1 MTILAYLFVV
11 FAALVHLRAVPMPF
25 HFAPVAAALLFFGA
39 RMPRNRMATPLA
51 ILIASDIYLTK
62 FTYGYALT
70 WDHAVTWVWY
80 AAMLLLGGTLSR
92 NNSVLRVAGA
102 SLMASVSFFV
112 VSNFAVWAVWRDM
125 YPATWNGLM
134 ACYVAAL
141 PFFRN
146 TLASDLFF
154 SAAFFG
160 VGYLL
165 SHRQQENTSVALR

>member
-1 MTILAYLFVV
+1 
-11 FAALVHLRAVPMPF
+11 
-25 HFAPVAAALLFFGA
+25 
-39 RMPRNRMATPLA
+39 
-51 ILIASDIYLTK
+51 
-62 FTYGYALT
+62 
-70 WDHAVTWVWY
+70 
-80 AAMLLLGGTLSR
+80 MLLLGGALSR
-92 NNSVLRVAGA
+92 NSSPLRVAGA
-102 SLMASVSFFV
+102 SLTASISFFV

-165 SHRQQENTSVALR
+165 SHRQHESASIAL